1 MATIPSSTTVHY
13 GTKPGHFESLKI
25 HFPTSERCERTSE
38 RSGRRER
45 SEQYG
50 ASEQVSGASEQVSGA
65 SERVNGRASD
75 PVLTSLFLFAPDHSA
90 VVTLALSPS
99 TPSGADAKKEDQ
111 SAAVRQST
119 CDLEAQSVE
128 SQYQF
133 YAFIYQ
139 A

>member
-1 MATIPSSTTVHY
+1 M
-13 GTKPGHFESLKI
+13 
-25 HFPTSERCERTSE
+25 
-38 RSGRRER
+38 RER
-45 SEQYG
+45 SEQYR
-50 ASEQVSGASEQVSGA
+50 ASEQVSGA

-90 VVTLALSPS
+90 MVTLALSPS

-128 SQYQF
+128 SPYQF
-133 YAFIYQ
+133 YAFYIMDVNFFHIGLVSSG
-139 A
+139 